1 MRLFAIACFAVAFFY
16 GWTAV
21 EAMRTGVAQPLGG
34 TSSAEQRRD
43 DPDSKFARFV
53 FARWLCAG
61 GFAALGGV
69 MIAFAGRFEKLEDDA
84 QK

>member
-1 MRLFAIACFAVAFFY
+1 MRLFAIACFAGAVFY

-21 EAMRTGVAQPLGG
+21 DALRTGVVKPLGG
-34 TSSAEQRRD
+34 SSNVEQRRD
-43 DPDSKFARFV
+43 DPQSRFLRFV

-69 MIAFAGRFEKLEDDA
+69 MLAFAGRLEKLADNA

>member
-1 MRLFAIACFAVAFFY
+1 MRLFAIACFAGAIFY

-21 EAMRTGVAQPLGG
+21 DALRSGAVRPLG
-34 TSSAEQRRD
+34 SSSNVEQRRD
-43 DPDSKFARFV
+43 DPNSKFARFM

-69 MIAFAGRFEKLEDDA
+69 MLWFAGRFDRLEDDA

>member
-21 EAMRTGVAQPLGG
+21 DALRTGAVKPLGG
-34 TSSAEQRRD
+34 SSNVEQRRD

-69 MIAFAGRFEKLEDDA
+69 MLAFAGRLEKLGDDA
-84 QK
+84 KR